1 MSVEAK
7 AIRAGRWMVWAIGAS
22 AVVLAAAP
30 TAIADPVL
38 PVAGGGSASDAVSQL
53 QSAGYTVSVNYLE
66 GRPNVP
72 LSECKVTGI
81 TTFGAA
87 MTSSTVMMMLM
98 EPEEFDTAYV
108 DVACPNAK

>member
-1 MSVEAK
+1 MNTNVK
-7 AIRAGRWMVWAIGAS
+7 AIQAGRWAL
-22 AVVLAAAP
+22 LAAGAATIVLVAAP
-30 TAIADPVL
+30 HAAADPVL

-53 QSAGYTVSVNYLE
+53 QSAGYTVSINYLE

-72 LSECKVTGI
+72 LNECKVTGI

-87 MTSSTVMMMLM
+87 MTSTTIMMMLM
-98 EPEEFDTAYV
+98 EPDEFDTAFI